1 MATHERKMKIA
12 PWALLA
18 VSASWGLAFVIMK
31 DPIEKQNV
39 NSFLATR
46 FVLAVLVMIAI
57 RPKVLSQITREMLI
71 KGFFAGL
78 FLGSGYIF
86 QTFGLK
92 LVGAAI
98 TGFVTGLYVVATPLI
113 AWIVLRHRVSAYTWL
128 CVAVATVGLALLSLN
143 GWAVGAGEL
152 LVLVSAIAFAAHI
165 VALGQWS
172 KGLDAYAMTVVQL
185 ATCALLTGAISLGQ
199 GYKAPVNLSGWA
211 VVVYTAIFST
221 AVAFVIQTW
230 SQAHISPTKVAVILT
245 MEVVFA
251 AFFALIF
258 TDETLSLQKAA
269 GGVLIVI
276 AMLAIV
282 VKGDPENGKES
293 SEEDSET
300 SKVNDNR
307 SSL

>member
-1 MATHERKMKIA
+1 MATHETKMKVA

-57 RPKVLSQITREMLI
+57 RPRVLSQITREMLI

-113 AWIVLRHRVSAYTWL
+113 AWIVLRHRITIYTWL
-128 CVAVATVGLALLSLN
+128 CVALATVGLALLSLN
-143 GWAVGAGEL
+143 GWEVGSGEL

-172 KGLDAYAMTVVQL
+172 NGLDAYAMTVVQL
-185 ATCALLTGAISLGQ
+185 ATCALLTGAISIGQ

-251 AFFALIF
+251 ALFALIF
-258 TDETLSLQKAA
+258 TDETLNLQKML
-269 GGVLIVI
+269 GGVLILI
-276 AMLAIV
+276 SMLAIV
-282 VKGDPENGKES
+282 MKEDPG
-293 SEEDSET
+293 
-300 SKVNDNR
+300 VNNTEIDR
-307 SSL
+307 QAK

>member
-1 MATHERKMKIA
+1 MATHETKMRIA

-39 NSFLATR
+39 NSFLFTR
-46 FVLAVLVMIAI
+46 FILAVLVMIAI

-78 FLGSGYIF
+78 YLGSGYIF

-113 AWIVLRHRVSAYTWL
+113 AWIILRHRITVYTWL
-128 CVAVATVGLALLSLN
+128 CVGLATIGLALLSLN
-143 GWAVGAGEL
+143 GWEVGAGEL

-172 KGLDAYAMTVVQL
+172 NGLDAYAMTVVQL
-185 ATCALLTGAISLGQ
+185 ATCALITGAISIGQ

-221 AVAFVIQTW
+221 AVAFVVQTW
-230 SQAHISPTKVAVILT
+230 SQAHISSTKVAVILT

-258 TDETLSLQKAA
+258 TDETLNLQKIL
-269 GGVLIVI
+269 GGILILISMLTIVL
-276 AMLAIV
+276 
-282 VKGDPENGKES
+282 KGDPEPSENKS
-293 SEEDSET
+293 SG
-300 SKVNDNR
+300 N
-307 SSL
+307 

>member
-1 MATHERKMKIA
+1 MATHETKMRIA

-39 NSFLATR
+39 NSFLFTR
-46 FVLAVLVMIAI
+46 FLLAVLVMIAI

-113 AWIVLRHRVSAYTWL
+113 AWIILRHRITVYTWL
-128 CVAVATVGLALLSLN
+128 CVGLATIGLALLSLN
-143 GWAVGAGEL
+143 GWEVGAGEL

-172 KGLDAYAMTVVQL
+172 NGLDAYAMTVVQL
-185 ATCALLTGAISLGQ
+185 ATCALITGAISIGQ

-221 AVAFVIQTW
+221 AVAFVVQTW
-230 SQAHISPTKVAVILT
+230 SQAHISSTKVAVILT

-258 TDETLSLQKAA
+258 TDETLNLQKIL
-269 GGVLIVI
+269 GGILILI
-276 AMLAIV
+276 SMLAIV
-282 VKGDPENGKES
+282 LKGDPEPSENKS
-293 SEEDSET
+293 SG
-300 SKVNDNR
+300 N
-307 SSL
+307 

>member
-1 MATHERKMKIA
+1 MATHETKMKIA

-57 RPKVLSQITREMLI
+57 RPRVLSQITREMLI

-113 AWIVLRHRVSAYTWL
+113 AWIVLRHRITLYTWL
-128 CVAVATVGLALLSLN
+128 CVALATVGLAFLSLK

-185 ATCALLTGAISLGQ
+185 ATCALLTGAISIAQ

-251 AFFALIF
+251 ALFAMVF
-258 TDETLSLQKAA
+258 TDETLNLQQIL
-269 GGVLIVI
+269 GGVLILI
-276 AMLAIV
+276 SMLAIV
-282 VKGDPENGKES
+282 IKEDPGASNAEIEKKEQ
-293 SEEDSET
+293 
-300 SKVNDNR
+300 
-307 SSL
+307 

>member
-1 MATHERKMKIA
+1 MATHETKMKVA

-57 RPKVLSQITREMLI
+57 RPRVLSQITREMLI

-113 AWIVLRHRVSAYTWL
+113 AWLVLRHRITVYTWL
-128 CVAVATVGLALLSLN
+128 CVALATVGLAFLSLK

-185 ATCALLTGAISLGQ
+185 ATCALLTGAISIGQ

-251 AFFALIF
+251 ALFAMVF
-258 TDETLSLQKAA
+258 TDETLNLQQML
-269 GGVLIVI
+269 GGVLILI
-276 AMLAIV
+276 SMLAIV
-282 VKGDPENGKES
+282 IKEDPSASTAEINTK
-293 SEEDSET
+293 
-300 SKVNDNR
+300 
-307 SSL
+307 